1 MRTPG
6 RNEPLFDPVS
16 FARRGPGRRDRL
28 AAADLQ
34 QIAHTVRRAP
44 EVMVKVL
51 PRGAND
57 LGAVRRHADYI
68 GRKGDLDIET
78 DQGETLRERGVG
90 ATIIE
95 DWDLELDA
103 HRGRSEL
110 TALSRSPRLVHKL
123 MFSMPP
129 GAPPEKVL
137 NAVRNFL
144 REEFAL
150 KHRYALVLHTD
161 EPHPHVHVL
170 LKAVSEDGKR
180 LHIKKP
186 TLQEWRTGF
195 AAHLRALGV
204 AANATSRFVRG
215 ETLSRKSDPIYR
227 AGLRGESTHLRDRA
241 QAVASELATGRLRP
255 EHAKAQLASSR
266 DTVQRA
272 WLSIGNVLLTQGEPD
287 LASHVLRFAE
297 QLPLPMT
304 ERERIAAEL
313 IVQGRQPANRTPKD
327 PEKAR

>member
-1 MRTPG
+1 MRIPG

-16 FARRGPGRRDRL
+16 FARRGPARRDRL
-28 AAADLQ
+28 ASADLQ

-57 LGAVRRHADYI
+57 LAAVKRHADYI
-68 GRKGDLDIET
+68 GRKGELEIET

-110 TALSRSPRLVHKL
+110 TAVSRSPRLVHKL

-129 GAPPEKVL
+129 GTPPEKVMT
-137 NAVRNFL
+137 AVRNFL

-150 KHRYALVLHTD
+150 KHRYVMVLHTD

-170 LKAVSEDGKR
+170 LKAVSEDGMR
-180 LHIKKP
+180 LHIRKA

-204 AANATSRFVRG
+204 DANATSRFVRG
-215 ETLSRKSDPIYR
+215 ETSSRKSDPIFR
-227 AGLRGESTHLRDRA
+227 AGLRGESTHIRDRA
-241 QAVASELATGRLRP
+241 LAVVNELATGQLRLEP
-255 EHAKAQLASSR
+255 AKAQLVSSR
-266 DTVQRA
+266 VTVRRA
-272 WLSIGNVLLTQGEPD
+272 WLTIGNVLLRQGEPD

-304 ERERIAAEL
+304 EKERIAAEL
-313 IVQGRQPANRTPKD
+313 IAQSRHPPNRTPKD